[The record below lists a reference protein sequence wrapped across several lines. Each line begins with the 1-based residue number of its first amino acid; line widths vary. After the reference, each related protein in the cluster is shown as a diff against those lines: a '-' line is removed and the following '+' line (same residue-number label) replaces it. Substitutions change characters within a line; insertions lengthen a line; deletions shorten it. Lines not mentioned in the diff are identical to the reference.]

1 MAVSTFPSRYGS
13 YAVTRAVIAC
23 DPEINAEGTTTQ
35 RVLIFETTDQ
45 TEAVSIC
52 GKTLFLMPDGHK
64 FQSSYDGQRRT
75 SLKPCARRQYSR
87 ALQEGFSASIS
98 LIY

>member
-1 MAVSTFPSRYGS
+1 MTVSTFPSRWGLYN
-13 YAVTRAVIAC
+13 VTRAVIAC
-23 DPEINAEGTTTQ
+23 DPEIDAEGTTTQ

-52 GKTLFLMPDGHK
+52 GKTLFLMPDGHT

-87 ALQEGFSASIS
+87 ALAEGYKASTE

>member
-1 MAVSTFPSRYGS
+1 MTVSTFPSRYGS

-23 DPEINAEGTTTQ
+23 PPEITAEGTTKQ

-45 TEAVSIC
+45 AETVSIC
-52 GKTLFLMPDGHK
+52 GKTLFLLPCGHK

-75 SLKPCARRQYSR
+75 SLKHCARRQYSR
-87 ALQEGFSASIS
+87 ALAEGYEASTD